1 MELQILHWFESLHNP
16 VTDPIMYAVTCLGNA
31 GIFWIG
37 ESMKILGIDD
47 SIEQDII
54 SIAIKN
60 DIKKLILFGSRA
72 RGDFKRT
79 SDIDLAVEGGNISAF
94 AVQVDEEVSTLLEFD
109 IINLDGRVQ
118 KELLESI
125 RREGVLL
132 YEKI

>member
-1 MELQILHWFESLHNP
+1 
-16 VTDPIMYAVTCLGNA
+16 
-31 GIFWIG
+31 
-37 ESMKILGIDD
+37 MKILGIDD

-125 RREGVLL
+125 RREGV
-132 YEKI
+132 

>member
-1 MELQILHWFESLHNP
+1 
-16 VTDPIMYAVTCLGNA
+16 
-31 GIFWIG
+31 
-37 ESMKILGIDD
+37 MKILGIDD

-118 KELLESI
+118 KN
-125 RREGVLL
+125 
-132 YEKI
+132 Y

>member
-1 MELQILHWFESLHNP
+1 MDRWEYENF
-16 VTDPIMYAVTCLGNA
+16 
-31 GIFWIG
+31 
-37 ESMKILGIDD
+37 
-47 SIEQDII
+47 
-54 SIAIKN
+54 KN

-132 YEKI
+132 YEKIWKLL

>member
-1 MELQILHWFESLHNP
+1 
-16 VTDPIMYAVTCLGNA
+16 
-31 GIFWIG
+31 
-37 ESMKILGIDD
+37 MKILGIDD

-94 AVQVDEEVSTLLEFD
+94 AVQVDEEVSTLLELSL
-109 IINLDGRVQ
+109 IHI
-118 KELLESI
+118 
-125 RREGVLL
+125 
-132 YEKI
+132 

>member
-1 MELQILHWFESLHNP
+1 
-16 VTDPIMYAVTCLGNA
+16 
-31 GIFWIG
+31 
-37 ESMKILGIDD
+37 MKILGIDD

-79 SDIDLAVEGGNISAF
+79 SDIDLAIEGGNISAF

>member
-1 MELQILHWFESLHNP
+1 
-16 VTDPIMYAVTCLGNA
+16 
-31 GIFWIG
+31 
-37 ESMKILGIDD
+37 MKILGIDD

-132 YEKI
+132 YEKIWKLL

>member
-1 MELQILHWFESLHNP
+1 MIRLNR
-16 VTDPIMYAVTCLGNA
+16 
-31 GIFWIG
+31 
-37 ESMKILGIDD
+37 
-47 SIEQDII
+47 I

>member
-1 MELQILHWFESLHNP
+1 
-16 VTDPIMYAVTCLGNA
+16 
-31 GIFWIG
+31 
-37 ESMKILGIDD
+37 MKILGIDD

-94 AVQVDEEVSTLLEFD
+94 PVQVDEEVCTLLEFD
-109 IINLDGRVQ
+109 IINLDGSVQ
-118 KELLESI
+118 KERLESI

>member
-1 MELQILHWFESLHNP
+1 
-16 VTDPIMYAVTCLGNA
+16 
-31 GIFWIG
+31 
-37 ESMKILGIDD
+37 MKILGIDD

-60 DIKKLILFGSRA
+60 DIKKLILFFSIA

>member
-1 MELQILHWFESLHNP
+1 
-16 VTDPIMYAVTCLGNA
+16 
-31 GIFWIG
+31 
-37 ESMKILGIDD
+37 MKILGIDD

-118 KELLESI
+118 KELLQSI

>member
-1 MELQILHWFESLHNP
+1 
-16 VTDPIMYAVTCLGNA
+16 
-31 GIFWIG
+31 
-37 ESMKILGIDD
+37 MKILGIDD

-60 DIKKLILFGSRA
+60 DIKKLILFGSGA

>member
-1 MELQILHWFESLHNP
+1 
-16 VTDPIMYAVTCLGNA
+16 
-31 GIFWIG
+31 
-37 ESMKILGIDD
+37 MKILGIDD

-109 IINLDGRVQ
+109 IINLDGRVL

-125 RREGVLL
+125 RREGVML
-132 YEKI
+132 YENI

>member
-1 MELQILHWFESLHNP
+1 
-16 VTDPIMYAVTCLGNA
+16 
-31 GIFWIG
+31 
-37 ESMKILGIDD
+37 MKILGIDD

-125 RREGVLL
+125 QREGVLL

>member
-1 MELQILHWFESLHNP
+1 
-16 VTDPIMYAVTCLGNA
+16 
-31 GIFWIG
+31 
-37 ESMKILGIDD
+37 MKILGIDD

-118 KELLESI
+118 NELLESI

>member
-1 MELQILHWFESLHNP
+1 
-16 VTDPIMYAVTCLGNA
+16 
-31 GIFWIG
+31 
-37 ESMKILGIDD
+37 MKILGIDD

-109 IINLDGRVQ
+109 IVNLDGRVQ

>member
-1 MELQILHWFESLHNP
+1 
-16 VTDPIMYAVTCLGNA
+16 
-31 GIFWIG
+31 
-37 ESMKILGIDD
+37 MKILGIDD

-118 KELLESI
+118 KELLEYI

>member
-1 MELQILHWFESLHNP
+1 
-16 VTDPIMYAVTCLGNA
+16 
-31 GIFWIG
+31 
-37 ESMKILGIDD
+37 MKILGIDD

-79 SDIDLAVEGGNISAF
+79 SDIDLAVEGGNISVF

>member
-1 MELQILHWFESLHNP
+1 
-16 VTDPIMYAVTCLGNA
+16 
-31 GIFWIG
+31 
-37 ESMKILGIDD
+37 MKILGIDD

-125 RREGVLL
+125 RREGVFL
-132 YEKI
+132 YEKIIKNLIIKGENR

>member
-1 MELQILHWFESLHNP
+1 
-16 VTDPIMYAVTCLGNA
+16 
-31 GIFWIG
+31 
-37 ESMKILGIDD
+37 MKILGIDD

-94 AVQVDEEVSTLLEFD
+94 AVQVEEEASTLLEFD

>member
-1 MELQILHWFESLHNP
+1 
-16 VTDPIMYAVTCLGNA
+16 
-31 GIFWIG
+31 
-37 ESMKILGIDD
+37 MKILGIDD

>member
-1 MELQILHWFESLHNP
+1 
-16 VTDPIMYAVTCLGNA
+16 
-31 GIFWIG
+31 
-37 ESMKILGIDD
+37 MKILGIDD

-132 YEKI
+132 

>member
-1 MELQILHWFESLHNP
+1 
-16 VTDPIMYAVTCLGNA
+16 
-31 GIFWIG
+31 
-37 ESMKILGIDD
+37 MKILGIDD

-94 AVQVDEEVSTLLEFD
+94 AVQVDEEVSTLLVFD

>member
-1 MELQILHWFESLHNP
+1 
-16 VTDPIMYAVTCLGNA
+16 
-31 GIFWIG
+31 
-37 ESMKILGIDD
+37 MKILGIDD

-132 YEKI
+132 YEKIFIVTKSHITMSS

>member
-1 MELQILHWFESLHNP
+1 
-16 VTDPIMYAVTCLGNA
+16 
-31 GIFWIG
+31 
-37 ESMKILGIDD
+37 MKILGIDD

-109 IINLDGRVQ
+109 IINFC
-118 KELLESI
+118 
-125 RREGVLL
+125 LL
-132 YEKI
+132 YTSPSPRDCS

>member
-1 MELQILHWFESLHNP
+1 
-16 VTDPIMYAVTCLGNA
+16 
-31 GIFWIG
+31 
-37 ESMKILGIDD
+37 MKILGIDD

-94 AVQVDEEVSTLLEFD
+94 AVQVDEEASTLLEFD